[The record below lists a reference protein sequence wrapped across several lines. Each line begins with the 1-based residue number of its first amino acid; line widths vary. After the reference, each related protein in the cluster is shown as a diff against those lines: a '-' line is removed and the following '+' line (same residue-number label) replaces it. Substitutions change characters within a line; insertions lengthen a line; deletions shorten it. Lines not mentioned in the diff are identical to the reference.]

1 MSKPRVPD
9 PDASRWEADL
19 DGKKVVFGVGRID
32 RLGELAV
39 DLGGQRILLVSD
51 PGVVEAGHLN
61 RALAILEEAG
71 RKVWVHDSVHEN
83 PRSSDAEATAATG
96 REGDIDLIV
105 ALGGG
110 SVMDCAKGANF
121 LLSNGG
127 RMEDYWGYGKASR
140 PMLPSIGVPTTAGTG
155 SEAQSYALITGD
167 ESHRKMACGDRK
179 ARFRSVILDPAL
191 TTTQPPRV
199 TALAGL
205 DAVAHVFESFVSKA
219 RSPISQM
226 YAREGWMHL
235 DKSFLRVLE
244 APEDVKAR
252 GEMLMGA
259 HLAGLSI
266 EHSMLGAA
274 HACSNP
280 LTRRY
285 GLPHGAAVALML
297 PAVMRF
303 NAIEVGAL
311 YRELEDVAESSETR
325 LTERFCE
332 LREAA
337 SLPGQL
343 RDCEIDQE
351 ILGLLAEEAA
361 REWTARFNP
370 RRVGAKELMGIFEEA
385 F

>member
-1 MSKPRVPD
+1 MSKQRTTSPDVP
-9 PDASRWEADL
+9 SWEADL
-19 DGKKVVFGVGRID
+19 DGKKVVFGIGRID
-32 RLGELAV
+32 RLGELANE
-39 DLGGQRILLVSD
+39 LGGQRILLVSD
-51 PGVVEAGHLN
+51 PGVVKAGHLE
-61 RALAILEEAG
+61 RALVILEDAG
-71 RKVWVHDSVHEN
+71 HKVWVHDSVHEN
-83 PRSSDAEATAATG
+83 PRSSDAEATAETG
-96 REGDIDLIV
+96 RKGAIDLIV

-127 RMEDYWGYGKASR
+127 RMEDYWGYGKASQA
-140 PMLPSIGVPTTAGTG
+140 MLPSIGVPTTAGTG

-199 TALAGL
+199 TALSGL
-205 DAVAHVFESFVSKA
+205 DAVAHVFESYVTQV

-226 YAREGWMHL
+226 YAREAWLHL
-235 DKSFLRVLE
+235 DRSFLRVLE
-244 APEDVKAR
+244 APEDLQAR

-280 LTRRY
+280 LTTRF
-285 GLPHGAAVALML
+285 GLPHGSAVALML

-303 NAIEVGAL
+303 NEEAVGSL
-311 YRELEDVAESSETR
+311 YRELENVGSGCDASLSD
-325 LTERFCE
+325 RFCE
-332 LREAA
+332 FRKSA
-337 SLPGQL
+337 SVPSGL
-343 RDCEIDQE
+343 RDCDIGRESLE
-351 ILGLLAEEAA
+351 SLAEEAA

-370 RRVGAKELMGIFEEA
+370 RKVSAAELLGIFEEA

>member
-1 MSKPRVPD
+1 MSKVKIPTLDEPR
-9 PDASRWEADL
+9 WQADL
-19 DGKKVVFGVGRID
+19 DGKTVVFGIGGID
-32 RLGELAV
+32 RLGELA
-39 DLGGQRILLVSD
+39 DELGGRRILLVSD
-51 PGVVEAGHLN
+51 PGVVKAGHLD
-61 RALAILEEAG
+61 RALEILEHAG
-71 RKVWVHDSVHEN
+71 RKVWVHDTVHEN
-83 PRSSDAEATAATG
+83 PRSSDVEATAEIG

-127 RMEDYWGYGKASR
+127 RMEDYWGYGKASL

-199 TALAGL
+199 TALSGL
-205 DAVAHVFESFVSKA
+205 DAVAHGFESFVTKN

-226 YAREGWMHL
+226 YAREAWLHL
-235 DKSFLRVLE
+235 ESSFLRVLE
-244 APEDVKAR
+244 APEDLAAR
-252 GEMLMGA
+252 GEMLLGA

-280 LTRRY
+280 LTARY
-285 GLPHGAAVALML
+285 GMPHGAAVALML
-297 PAVMRF
+297 PAVMKF
-303 NAIEVGAL
+303 NQSEVAPL
-311 YRELEDVAESSETR
+311 YRELESVVPASCISLSEK
-325 LTERFCE
+325 FCE
-332 LREAA
+332 FREAA
-337 SLPGQL
+337 SVPGRL
-343 RDCEIDQE
+343 RDYDIDRGS
-351 ILGLLAEEAA
+351 LGMLAEEASK
-361 REWTARFNP
+361 EWTAQFNP
-370 RRVGAKELMGIFEEA
+370 RTVSSVELLGIYEES